1 MPPPSNAAALAAIA
15 ARGETDPSAALRARV
30 VALTRYGLERQAA
43 RELPAAVEAFRGV
56 TDLMPGLAL
65 AWNNLALALS
75 GLEDH
80 EAALAALRCAVSLD
94 PDAPGIWTS
103 LANSFL
109 HLERY
114 EEADSACGEA
124 LGRDRLDASAW
135 QIRAT
140 ACAGRD
146 DFPGAAEAFGRALEI
161 GGENPALRASH
172 GAMLFR
178 DGRFPEA
185 ARSFETALAQDPSAE
200 ATLEM
205 LELCRFILFAIEG
218 DMAAARAAAG
228 DAAATAGPAMDRLFK
243 TALLYLDANGHD
255 NAARLVGA
263 AWADLRPNELE
274 ALHYRDATAARGV
287 DRPPPELVAQHFDG
301 VADEFDTRLERLDY
315 DGPSRM
321 AALLAAHLVADGT
334 LDVLDA
340 GCGTGLC
347 GPALRDYARN
357 LVGVD
362 LSAGMLA
369 KAELRGLYDRLDV
382 ADLVTVLE
390 RPGAAWDLVMAA
402 DTFPYL
408 GRLEPVFDAA
418 ATALKPGGL
427 FAFSTETCDGE
438 EAVLRPN
445 GRYAHGAGYV
455 AGLCPGRFEFVDHR
469 RTVLRREAGR
479 PVIGDYFLLRR
490 A

>member
-1 MPPPSNAAALAAIA
+1 MSPPSNAAALAAIA

-43 RELPAAVEAFRGV
+43 GELPAAVEAFRGV
-56 TDLMPGLAL
+56 TDLMPGLPL
-65 AWNNLALALS
+65 GWTNLALALS

-80 EAALAALRCAVSLD
+80 EAALVALRCAVSLD
-94 PDAPGIWTS
+94 PEAPGVWTS
-103 LANSFL
+103 LANAFL

-146 DFPGAAEAFGRALEI
+146 DFAAAAEAFSRALEI
-161 GGENPALRASH
+161 GGEAAPLRASY

-178 DGRFPEA
+178 GGRFPEA
-185 ARSFETALAQDPSAE
+185 AAAFEIALAQDPTAE

-205 LELCRFILFAIEG
+205 LELCRFILGAMAGDIE
-218 DMAAARAAAG
+218 AARAAGG
-228 DAAATAGPAMDRLFK
+228 DAAVSPGPAMDRLFK

-255 NAARLVGA
+255 DAARLVGE
-263 AWADLRPNELE
+263 AWAALRPDELE
-274 ALHYRDATAARGV
+274 ALHFRDATAARAV
-287 DRPPPELVAQHFDG
+287 DRPPPELVAQRFDE
-301 VADEFDTRLERLDY
+301 VADEFETRLERLDY
-315 DGPSRM
+315 DGPTRM
-321 AALLAAHLVADGT
+321 AGLLEAHMVADGT

-347 GPALRDYARN
+347 GPALRPYARR
-357 LVGVD
+357 LAGVD
-362 LSAGMLA
+362 LSTGMLA
-369 KAELRGLYDRLDV
+369 KAEARGLYDDLEV

-408 GRLEPVFDAA
+408 GRLEPVFAA
-418 ATALKPGGL
+418 AAAALKPGGL